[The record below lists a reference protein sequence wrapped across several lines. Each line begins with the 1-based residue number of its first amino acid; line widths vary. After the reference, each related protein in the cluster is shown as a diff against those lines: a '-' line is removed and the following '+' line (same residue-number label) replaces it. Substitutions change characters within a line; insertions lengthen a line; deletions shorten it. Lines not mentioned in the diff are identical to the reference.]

1 MGLRS
6 KKSRLDQAAD
16 IVEGYVDSV
25 RPHVASALVTA
36 KESTRDFVQDTAIPA
51 FNDAKDK
58 AGPVIADAR
67 DKAAPVVAEARVK
80 AAAQL
85 ADAREKA
92 APVVA
97 EARARAAE
105 QLADAREKS
114 APVIAAGASAAGEK
128 ATAARELADAKVAEL
143 KGEKPKKKGKVKR
156 FVLLGLVAGGVA
168 FAAKKLQGDKASE
181 NWQSSY
187 VPTPAP
193 AAPVPPAPPVAE
205 TTMEDSGG
213 ASPDEALADEAEVPH
228 AVTTPDEPAEV
239 VEIDPEDGAQ
249 K

>member
-6 KKSRLDQAAD
+6 KKSRLDQATD
-16 IVEGYVDSV
+16 VVEGYVDSV
-25 RPHVASALVTA
+25 RPHVQAALESAM
-36 KESTRDFVQDTAIPA
+36 ESTRDFVQDTAIPA
-51 FNDAKDK
+51 LNDAKET
-58 AGPVIADAR
+58 AGSALADAR
-67 DKAAPVVAEARVK
+67 EKAARVVAEARVK

-97 EARARAAE
+97 EARQRAAE
-105 QLADAREKS
+105 QLVEAREKA
-114 APVIAAGASAAGEK
+114 APAVAAGAAAAGEK
-128 ATAARELADAKVAEL
+128 ATAARVLADAKVAEL
-143 KGEKPKKKGKVKR
+143 KGEAPKKKSKLKR

-168 FAAKKLQGDKASE
+168 FAAKKLQGEASSD

-193 AAPVPPAPPVAE
+193 TPAAPV
-205 TTMEDSGG
+205 EDAGG
-213 ASPDEALADEAEVPH
+213 AAPDEALADEAEAPQP
-228 AVTTPDEPAEV
+228 VTTPDEPAEV
-239 VEIDPEDGAQ
+239 VEIDPEADT